1 MGFKR
6 AMGLG
11 ALTLAIAAAV
21 SGAGADAAYAAG
33 ATPEL
38 LPVPK
43 SATYQD
49 GALSLSNVELVG
61 ADVAD
66 ADAVRVVKQL
76 LKDAGITVTER
87 TAAQGASEG
96 ATAIYLT
103 EADDACS
110 ARDALATAMGLAN
123 AAELDEEG
131 YVLGVDAARKAIVLT
146 GAGGD
151 GSYYAAQTLA
161 QLIEGKDVPNARI
174 SDEPS
179 LPVRGTIEG
188 FYARGQEDWSWE
200 DRMAQVRFYGE
211 TKMNTYI
218 YAPKEDPYHRARWR
232 EPYPQDQMEKMVA
245 LVKEAKANK
254 VDFVFALSPGN
265 SINLTSESDFQALV
279 NKCKIM
285 YDNGVRDF
293 AIFFDDISN
302 KDGVGQANLLN
313 RFNKEFIKK
322 QAEPCTLATVPT
334 EYDSNAMLDGA
345 STKPYTAN
353 FAKTI
358 DPDIKVMWT
367 GSSVVPDGITIKDAE
382 FMTSV
387 YGDRSGIWW
396 NYPCNDYQLNK
407 LAMGPIHGIDKAVFD
422 KIGYFVMN
430 PMGRASLSR
439 VTLGTG
445 ADYSW
450 NVQAYDE
457 DASLEASCE
466 LSYPEL
472 AEHVRTLALHS
483 SQVFGGSFSCGRPDA
498 PEAKAHAD
506 ALLKSVV
513 VSEDPAQDK
522 NVLALRADM
531 KAMVDA
537 SNALTGGDFGPISSF
552 VAKLGQVGQAGDKA
566 IDLIIAKV
574 KGEQDKVNSLTSEL
588 NRTVSALEAGKLV
601 SERSMVYFIKDA
613 LAYQIEP
620 KAGFEVSASLVQ
632 KGTEVTFTNTS
643 STSAAEYEWS
653 FPGATKATSNEAE
666 PTVVYTKPGRYDVTL
681 TVRNRF
687 GEDTVSKKS
696 VVYVVD
702 SMPEKMDNLALK
714 KYATASSSAASSERA
729 EKAVDGLITGS
740 KWCATGNGGQWLTV
754 DLKDT
759 YTLSSFRIHH
769 AEAGGEGASANTH
782 SFTISVSTDGRNY
795 TKVVD
800 VDNNTKGVTEHAIT
814 PTAGRYVKLDI
825 RRAVSPGTQWPAARI
840 FEFEAYG
847 ITGDVSQ
854 LPEYVAPNTADL
866 EALLEEVSGLAEAD
880 HTATTWGKLVEA
892 RDAATELLARGDKT
906 QDEVDAAHTALV
918 AARDAL
924 VNTAALKAELA
935 KHEGLVEGD
944 YNKATWAAFKTAR
957 DEAQQLLDNGRASQ
971 DQVDAAA
978 KRVADKAAALVK
990 VADLKAA
997 LEKHAGLN
1005 EADYTKASWTA
1016 FKTARDE
1023 AQALV
1028 DGAGATQEKV
1038 AAAIAKLDDAAA
1050 KLVNV
1055 TKLVAELAKCADLN
1069 KADYTSAS
1077 WKAFDAV
1084 RADAQKVLD
1093 TENATQQQV
1102 DDAVKALS
1110 EAFASL
1116 VKVNPIDFIDVD
1128 DNTDHAEHI
1137 AWLAANG
1144 ISTGFKNEDGTLS
1157 FRPYAKVTRNDMA
1170 AFLYR
1175 MAGEPEYD
1183 VESAPAF
1190 SDVDES
1196 TPHSKAIL
1204 WLAAEGISTG
1214 FKGAD
1219 GTAEFRPYAEVTRN
1233 DMAAFLYRMAGE
1245 PAYDASDVSFADI
1258 VADTPHR
1265 EAVLWLAA
1273 SGVSTGFDEADGS
1286 KTYRPY
1292 DQIARCDMAAF
1303 LHRMADKNLV

>member
-11 ALTLAIAAAV
+11 ALTLAVAAAV

-174 SDEPS
+174 SDEPA

-265 SINLTSESDFQALV
+265 TINLTSESDFQALV

-696 VVYVVD
+696 VVYIVD

-997 LEKHAGLN
+997 LEKHTGLN

>member
-1 MGFKR
+1 MGIKR
-6 AMGLG
+6 AFGREG
-11 ALTLAIAAAV
+11 VLTLAIAAAV
-21 SGAGADAAYAAG
+21 VGAGAEAAYAAV

-43 SATYQD
+43 SAAYQN
-49 GALSLSNVELVG
+49 GALSLSSVELVG

-103 EADDACS
+103 EADDVCS
-110 ARDALATAMGLAN
+110 ARDAAATAMGLVNPAD
-123 AAELDEEG
+123 LGEEG
-131 YVLGVDAARKAIVLT
+131 YVLGVDSARKAIVLT
-146 GAGGD
+146 GADGD
-151 GSYYAAQTLA
+151 GTYYAAQTLA

-174 SDEPS
+174 SDEPA

-200 DRMAQVRFYGE
+200 DRMNQVRFYGE

-218 YAPKEDPYHRARWR
+218 YAPKEDPFHRDRWR
-232 EPYPQDQMEKMVA
+232 EPYPQDQMDKMVA

-279 NKCKIM
+279 NKCKLM

-302 KDGVGQANLLN
+302 KDGVGQAKLLN
-313 RFNKEFIKK
+313 RFNKEFIKT
-322 QAEPCTLATVPT
+322 QAEPCTLVTVPT

-345 STKPYTAN
+345 STKPYTTN
-353 FAKTI
+353 FAKTL

-367 GSSVVPDGITIKDAE
+367 GSSVVPDGITVKDAE

-387 YGDRSGIWW
+387 YGDRAAIWW

-466 LSYPEL
+466 LSYPEH

-498 PEAKAHAD
+498 PQAKAHAD

-513 VSEDPAQDK
+513 VSEDPAQDE

-537 SNALTGGDFGPISSF
+537 SSALTGGDFGPISSF

-632 KGTEVTFTNTS
+632 KGAEVTFTNTS
-643 STSAAEYEWS
+643 STSAAEYKWS

-696 VVYVVD
+696 VVYVVE

-714 KYATASSSAASSERA
+714 KHATASSSAASTERA
-729 EKAVDGLITGS
+729 EKAVDGLVTGS
-740 KWCATGNGGQWLTV
+740 KWCATGNSGQWLTI
-754 DLKDT
+754 DLQDT

-854 LPEYVAPNTADL
+854 LPEYVAPDTAAL
-866 EALLEEVSGLAEAD
+866 EALLKEVSGLAEAD
-880 HTATTWGKLVEA
+880 YTTATWGKLVES
-892 RDAATELLARGDKT
+892 RDSATELLARGDKT
-906 QDEVDAAHTALV
+906 QDEVDAARATLA

-924 VNTAALKAELA
+924 VNVAE
-935 KHEGLVEGD
+935 
-944 YNKATWAAFKTAR
+944 
-957 DEAQQLLDNGRASQ
+957 
-971 DQVDAAA
+971 
-978 KRVADKAAALVK
+978 
-990 VADLKAA
+990 LKAA
-997 LEKHAGLN
+997 LEKYANLN
-1005 EADYTKASWTA
+1005 EADYTADSWAA
-1016 FKTARDE
+1016 FQAARDE
-1023 AQALV
+1023 AQALI
-1028 DGAGATQEKV
+1028 DGAGASQDQV
-1038 AAAIAKLDDAAA
+1038 ADAVKKLDAAA
-1050 KLVNV
+1050 AGLQPKPVEFSV
-1055 TKLVAELAKCADLN
+1055 TFDDCWPDTQNIVVSVSKDGKVARPADP
-1069 KADYTSAS
+1069 THEG
-1077 WKAFDAV
+1077 WKFEGWFT
-1084 RADAQKVLD
+1084 D
-1093 TENATQQQV
+1093 TEFKNAYDFETPV
-1102 DDAVKALS
+1102 TGDLVLYAKWAKVSVPGGGTDEPVKPADPQKPGSNDGLAQTGDLSMIAALG
-1110 EAFASL
+1110 ASL
-1116 VKVNPIDFIDVD
+1116 AGV
-1128 DNTDHAEHI
+1128 
-1137 AWLAANG
+1137 AAIG
-1144 ISTGFKNEDGTLS
+1144 IGG
-1157 FRPYAKVTRNDMA
+1157 A
-1170 AFLYR
+1170 
-1175 MAGEPEYD
+1175 
-1183 VESAPAF
+1183 
-1190 SDVDES
+1190 
-1196 TPHSKAIL
+1196 SK
-1204 WLAAEGISTG
+1204 
-1214 FKGAD
+1214 
-1219 GTAEFRPYAEVTRN
+1219 RR
-1233 DMAAFLYRMAGE
+1233 R
-1245 PAYDASDVSFADI
+1245 
-1258 VADTPHR
+1258 
-1265 EAVLWLAA
+1265 
-1273 SGVSTGFDEADGS
+1273 
-1286 KTYRPY
+1286 
-1292 DQIARCDMAAF
+1292 
-1303 LHRMADKNLV
+1303 

>member
-1 MGFKR
+1 MGIKR
-6 AMGLG
+6 AFGREGVL
-11 ALTLAIAAAV
+11 ALAIAAAV
-21 SGAGADAAYAAG
+21 VGAGAEAAYAAV

-43 SATYQD
+43 SAAYQN
-49 GALSLSNVELVG
+49 GALSLSSVELVG

-110 ARDALATAMGLAN
+110 ARDAAATAMGLVNPAD
-123 AAELDEEG
+123 LGEEG
-131 YVLGVDAARKAIVLT
+131 YVLGVDSARKAIVLT
-146 GAGGD
+146 GADGD
-151 GSYYAAQTLA
+151 GTYYAAQTFA

-174 SDEPS
+174 SDEPA
-179 LPVRGTIEG
+179 LPVRGALEG

-200 DRMAQVRFYGE
+200 DRMNQVRFYGE

-218 YAPKEDPYHRARWR
+218 YAPKEDPFHRDRWR
-232 EPYPQDQMEKMVA
+232 EPYPQDQMDKMVA

-279 NKCKIM
+279 NKCKLM

-302 KDGVGQANLLN
+302 KDGVGQAKLLN
-313 RFNKEFIKK
+313 RFNKEFIKT
-322 QAEPCTLATVPT
+322 QAEPCTLVTVPT

-345 STKPYTAN
+345 STKPYTTN
-353 FAKTI
+353 FAKTL

-367 GSSVVPDGITIKDAE
+367 GSSVVPDGITVKDAE

-387 YGDRSGIWW
+387 YGDRAAIWW

-466 LSYPEL
+466 LSYPEH

-498 PEAKAHAD
+498 PQAKAHAD

-513 VSEDPAQDK
+513 VSEDPAQDE

-537 SNALTGGDFGPISSF
+537 SSALTGGDFGPISSF
-552 VAKLGQVGQAGDKA
+552 VAKLGRVGQAGDKA

-632 KGTEVTFTNTS
+632 KGAEVTFTNTS
-643 STSAAEYEWS
+643 STSAAEYKWS

-696 VVYVVD
+696 VVYVVE

-714 KYATASSSAASSERA
+714 KHATASSSAASTERA
-729 EKAVDGLITGS
+729 EKAVDGLVTGS
-740 KWCATGNGGQWLTV
+740 KWCATGNSGQWLTI
-754 DLKDT
+754 DLQDT

-854 LPEYVAPNTADL
+854 LPEYVAPDTAAL
-866 EALLEEVSGLAEAD
+866 EALLKEVSGLAEAD
-880 HTATTWGKLVEA
+880 YTTATWGKLVES
-892 RDAATELLARGDKT
+892 RDSATELLARGDKT
-906 QDEVDAAHTALV
+906 QDEVDAARAALA

-924 VNTAALKAELA
+924 VNVAE
-935 KHEGLVEGD
+935 
-944 YNKATWAAFKTAR
+944 
-957 DEAQQLLDNGRASQ
+957 
-971 DQVDAAA
+971 
-978 KRVADKAAALVK
+978 
-990 VADLKAA
+990 LKAA
-997 LEKHAGLN
+997 LEKYANLN
-1005 EADYTKASWTA
+1005 EADYTADSWTA
-1016 FKTARDE
+1016 FQAARDE
-1023 AQALV
+1023 AQALI
-1028 DGAGATQEKV
+1028 DGAGASRIGSRMLSRSLMPPPRAFSPSRSSSASPSTTAGRTPRTSSSPSPRTVRSRVPPTRRTRAGSSRAGSPTPSSRTRTTSRPPSRATSFSTPSGLRSPSPV
-1038 AAAIAKLDDAAA
+1038 AAPM
-1050 KLVNV
+1050 
-1055 TKLVAELAKCADLN
+1055 
-1069 KADYTSAS
+1069 S
-1077 WKAFDAV
+1077 
-1084 RADAQKVLD
+1084 
-1093 TENATQQQV
+1093 
-1102 DDAVKALS
+1102 
-1110 EAFASL
+1110 
-1116 VKVNPIDFIDVD
+1116 P
-1128 DNTDHAEHI
+1128 
-1137 AWLAANG
+1137 
-1144 ISTGFKNEDGTLS
+1144 
-1157 FRPYAKVTRNDMA
+1157 
-1170 AFLYR
+1170 
-1175 MAGEPEYD
+1175 
-1183 VESAPAF
+1183 
-1190 SDVDES
+1190 
-1196 TPHSKAIL
+1196 
-1204 WLAAEGISTG
+1204 
-1214 FKGAD
+1214 
-1219 GTAEFRPYAEVTRN
+1219 
-1233 DMAAFLYRMAGE
+1233 
-1245 PAYDASDVSFADI
+1245 
-1258 VADTPHR
+1258 
-1265 EAVLWLAA
+1265 
-1273 SGVSTGFDEADGS
+1273 
-1286 KTYRPY
+1286 
-1292 DQIARCDMAAF
+1292 
-1303 LHRMADKNLV
+1303 